1 MGVFAGVEKN
11 WASQTNTGRT
21 HIATKG
27 IVQSGLVLN
36 LDAGVSSSYSGSGTT
51 WTNLIGGGNN
61 GTLEGGA
68 GYSSANGGSIVFDG
82 TDDYVNCGT
91 PSISVGKITVNAW
104 IKMNAGSI
112 IQHIVDSQF
121 TSWHLAILNSNRPY
135 FFNGSTF
142 HTNAT
147 LLTVGQWFMLT
158 GVQGTTL
165 DIYINGVLGQSIA
178 SNVNVTTYNVNLG
191 RYQGGSRPFNGN
203 IAQTQIYNRALS
215 AAEVQQN
222 FIATK
227 GRYGI

>member
-1 MGVFAGVEKN
+1 MSLAH
-11 WASQTNTGRT
+11 SPSIITN
-21 HIATKG
+21 
-27 IVQSGLVLN
+27 GLVLC
-36 LDAGVSSSYSGSGTT
+36 LDAANRKSYPGSGTT

-104 IKMNAGSI
+104 VKINAGSLF
-112 IQHIVDSQF
+112 QHIVDSQS
-121 TSWHLAILNSNRPY
+121 TSWHLAILDSNRPY

-147 LLTVGQWFMLT
+147 LLTVGQWYMLT

-191 RYQGGSRPFNGN
+191 RFQDGSRPFNGN
-203 IAQTQIYNRALS
+203 ISTTQIYNRALT
-215 AAEVQQN
+215 AAEIQQN
-222 FIATK
+222 YNALR
-227 GRYGI
+227 GRFGI